1 MTFPSRPATQT
12 EILARYRCFGSV
24 RFRHFVRE
32 TYNPRAANGVSHR
45 QYSSAKLRVLDDGRI
60 MVRHLGE
67 LVELAGTHITLP
79 SGLTMVAD
87 LRVKSDYLPTNV

>member
-1 MTFPSRPATQT
+1 MTFTTRPATSD
-12 EILARYRCFGSV
+12 EILARYRKFSSV

-32 TYNPRAANGVSHR
+32 SYNPRAENGVSHR
-45 QYSSAKLRVLDDGRI
+45 QYSSAKLRVLRDNQI

-67 LVELAGTHITLP
+67 LVELTATYITLP

-87 LRVKSDYLPTNV
+87 LRVKSDYLPTNI